1 MNIPFY
7 YIFKNFF
14 ARKLTASITIIGVAL
29 VVFVFAAVLM
39 MAYGVEKALIATGSD
54 DNAIITRKGSNNEIS
69 SIIDLATANELSTLQ
84 GIAKDAQGK
93 PVMSNE
99 VATVINLIKKSGG
112 MSNVSVRGVSPQ
124 VFTLRPNVK
133 LVEGVWFRSGAR
145 EIVVGKQANARFNG
159 AGLGD
164 KVKFGGDFWTIVGVM
179 EAGGSAFD
187 TEMWGDVEQLR
198 GAYKR
203 DAYSSI
209 TFRFTSKDELDVMK
223 SKMASDPRL
232 NQMEVEIER
241 TFFEKQAAGLALFL
255 RILGL
260 VITVI
265 FSVGAMIGAMITMY
279 TSVANRTMEIGTL
292 RALGFHR
299 SSVLFA
305 FLFESLMLSFVGG
318 LIGLVLASGLTF
330 FSISTMNFSSFSELA
345 FSFALSPMIVIL
357 SLGFAVLMGFVG
369 GVLPSIRASGMKIVD
384 SLRGA

>member
-7 YIFKNFF
+7 YIFRNFF
-14 ARKLTASITIIGVAL
+14 ARKLTASITIVGVAL

-54 DNAIITRKGSNNEIS
+54 ENAIITRKGSNNEIS
-69 SIIDLATANELSTLQ
+69 SIIDLQTANELSTLK

-93 PVMSNE
+93 PIVSYE
-99 VATVINLIKKSGG
+99 VATVINLDKKSGG

-124 VFTLRPNVK
+124 VFVLRPNVK
-133 LVEGVWFRSGAR
+133 LAQGMWFKSGSR
-145 EIVVGKQANARFNG
+145 EIVVGKQANERFNG

-164 KVKFGGDFWTIVGVM
+164 KVKFGGDNWTIVGVM
-179 EAGGSAFD
+179 DAGGSAFD
-187 TEMWGDVEQLR
+187 SEMWGDVEQLR

-203 DAYSSI
+203 DAYSSM
-209 TFRFTSKDELDVMK
+209 TFRFESKDELEVMK

-232 NQMEVEIER
+232 NQMDVEVER
-241 TFFEKQAAGLALFL
+241 SFFEKQAAALATFL

-279 TSVANRTMEIGTL
+279 TSVANRTTEIGTL

-299 SSVLFA
+299 ISVLFA

-318 LIGLVLASGLTF
+318 LIGLILASGLTF

-345 FSFALSPMIVIL
+345 FSFALSPMIVVV

-369 GVLPSIRASGMKIVD
+369 GVLPSVRAAKMKIVD